1 MYIVTIEVFG
11 KRFTSIQPRFYKAT
25 SVALGMAYEKFDSL
39 VNGDMKI
46 YARKQSPSCKKD
58 RRMYSL

>member
-11 KRFTSIQPRFYKAT
+11 KRFTYICNRFSEAASK
-25 SVALGMAYEKFDSL
+25 ALGMAYEKFESL
-39 VNGDMKI
+39 VGGDIKI

-58 RRMYSL
+58 RRIYHL

>member
-11 KRFTSIQPRFYKAT
+11 KRFTSINSRFSRAI
-25 SVALGMAYEKFDSL
+25 SDALGMVYEKFDSL
-39 VNGDMKI
+39 VDSDLKI

-58 RRMYSL
+58 RRMYQL

>member
-11 KRFTSIQPRFYKAT
+11 KRFTSIHYRFSGAISK
-25 SVALGMAYEKFDSL
+25 ALGMAYEKFESL
-39 VNGDMKI
+39 VDSDMKI

-58 RRMYSL
+58 RRMYNL